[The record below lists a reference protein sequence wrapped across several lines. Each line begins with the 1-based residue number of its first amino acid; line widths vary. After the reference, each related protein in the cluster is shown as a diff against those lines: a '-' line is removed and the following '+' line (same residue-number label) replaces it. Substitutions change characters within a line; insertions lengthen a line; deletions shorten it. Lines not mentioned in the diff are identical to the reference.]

1 MRAESA
7 TDQAPNTT
15 LATTPEPAAGRPD
28 GRWVYWR
35 IPVTFGVVLCIIQ
48 VALVAVRFGA
58 GTEWPGPARTVQMA
72 LAMGLGLVLFFVG
85 GVLTGLLVQRLL
97 RGCQGGWRTFL
108 ISAVVI
114 ASPFAV
120 LGSLVGGLLGPP
132 FVVLYALFPYLL
144 LVGVPVLIRKGWHRL
159 RRT

>member
-1 MRAESA
+1 M
-7 TDQAPNTT
+7 TDRVPDTT
-15 LATTPEPAAGRPD
+15 LATTPEPVAGSAG
-28 GRWVYWR
+28 GRWAYWR
-35 IPVTFGVVLCIIQ
+35 VPVTFGVVLCIIQ
-48 VALVAVRFGA
+48 VALVLVRFGA
-58 GTEWPGPARTVQMA
+58 GPEWPGPAQAIQLA

-85 GVLTGLLVQRLL
+85 GVLIGLLVQRLL
-97 RGCQGGWRTFL
+97 RGCEGGWRTFL
-108 ISAVVI
+108 ISAVVV

-144 LVGVPVLIRKGWHRL
+144 LVGVPVVFRKGWYRL

>member
-1 MRAESA
+1 MNRAP
-7 TDQAPNTT
+7 DTT
-15 LATTPEPAAGRPD
+15 LATTPEPSAGRSG
-28 GRWVYWR
+28 GRWAYWR
-35 IPVTFGVVLCIIQ
+35 IPVTFGVVLCMIQ
-48 VALVAVRFGA
+48 IALVLVRFGA
-58 GTEWPGPARTVQMA
+58 EPEWPGPAQTVQLA
-72 LAMGLGLVLFFVG
+72 LAMGIGLVLFFVG

-97 RGCQGGWRTFL
+97 RGYEGGWRTFL

>member
-1 MRAESA
+1 M
-7 TDQAPNTT
+7 TDRVPDTT
-15 LATTPEPAAGRPD
+15 LATTPEPVAGSTG
-28 GRWVYWR
+28 GRWAYWR
-35 IPVTFGVVLCIIQ
+35 VPVTFGVILCIIQ
-48 VALVAVRFGA
+48 VALVLVSFGA
-58 GTEWPGPARTVQMA
+58 GTEWPRPAQAIQLA

-85 GVLTGLLVQRLL
+85 GVLIGLLVQRLL
-97 RGCQGGWRTFL
+97 RGCEGGWRTFL
-108 ISAVVI
+108 ISAVVV

-144 LVGVPVLIRKGWHRL
+144 LVGVPVVFRKGWYRL